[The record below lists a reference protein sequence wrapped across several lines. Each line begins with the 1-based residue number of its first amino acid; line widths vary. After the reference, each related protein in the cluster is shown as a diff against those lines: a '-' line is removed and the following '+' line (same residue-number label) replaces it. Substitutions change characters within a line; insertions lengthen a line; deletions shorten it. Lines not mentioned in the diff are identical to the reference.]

1 MYIKKERERERIGRR
16 RFIHAEFFLSKGNF
30 VELHYGDPLEGYSL
44 HVKADTTLKKHG
56 FVFLHV
62 FREG

>member
-1 MYIKKERERERIGRR
+1 MYIKKEREREQVEGVS
-16 RFIHAEFFLSKGNF
+16 FMHKFFLSKGNF